1 MNKLC
6 EKLGIKY
13 PIIQAG
19 MAGGAT
25 TPELVSAVSNAGGLG
40 ILAASRLTPTQLKE
54 AILKIKSKTQ
64 NPFGVNILLAPPED
78 GNKDVA
84 SVQGYLDNFRNELGL
99 SSNSP
104 NISIPPSMTSQ
115 YLEIIREEK
124 VPVLSIGLGDP
135 TSITELA
142 HSHNITVMVMVTT
155 VNEAIQVV
163 KGGTDV
169 VVAQGAEAGG
179 HRSTF
184 KLGPNG
190 EAALI
195 GTFALVPQVVDTI
208 PPQVPVVAA
217 GGIMDGRGLVAAL
230 ALGASGVLIGTRFL
244 VAKESG
250 IFPAY
255 QDKMLISTEADT
267 MITHLFTG
275 RPARSIRNRFIEKY
289 MESGAEPLA
298 WPLQGLAAD
307 DIYAESR
314 KQNSADYYPLLAGQG
329 LKLLKRGQSARD
341 IVNEIVSSANSI
353 ISSNLIA
360 DTLPMLDPK
369 ENW

>member
-25 TPELVSAVSNAGGLG
+25 SPELVSAVSNAGGLG
-40 ILAASRLTPTQLKE
+40 ILAASRLTSSQFKE

-78 GNKDVA
+78 GNNDVV
-84 SVQGYLDNFRNELGL
+84 SVQGYLDDFRNELGL
-99 SSNSP
+99 PSNSSK
-104 NISIPPSMTSQ
+104 NITIPPSMTSQ
-115 YLEIIREEK
+115 YLEIIFEEK
-124 VPVLSIGLGDP
+124 VPILSIGLGDP
-135 TSITELA
+135 TNVTELA
-142 HSHNITVMVMVTT
+142 HSHNITVMTMVTT
-155 VNEAIQVV
+155 VDEAIQVV
-163 KGGTDV
+163 KGGTDI

-195 GTFALVPQVVDTI
+195 GTFALVPQIVDAI
-208 PPQVPVVAA
+208 SQVPVIAA

-230 ALGASGVLIGTRFL
+230 ALGASGIMIGTRFL

-255 QDKMLISTEADT
+255 QDKMFSSTEADT
-267 MITHLFTG
+267 VITHSFTG
-275 RPARSIRNRFIEKY
+275 RPARSIRNRFIDKY
-289 MESGAEPLA
+289 LESNTKPLA
-298 WPLQGLAAD
+298 WPLQALAAD
-307 DIYAESR
+307 DIYTESR
-314 KQNSADYYPLLAGQG
+314 KQNLADYYPLLAGQG
-329 LKLLKRGQSARD
+329 LRLLKRGQSAKD
-341 IVNEIVSSANSI
+341 IVSEIVSAANGI
-353 ISSNLIA
+353 ISSNLVV
-360 DTLPMLDPK
+360 DTLPRLDPK
-369 ENW
+369 DN

>member
-6 EKLGIKY
+6 EELGIKY

-40 ILAASRLTPTQLKE
+40 ILSATQLTPIQLKE
-54 AILKIKSKTQ
+54 AIFKIKSKTQ

-78 GNKDVA
+78 GNKDII
-84 SVQGYLDNFRNELGL
+84 STQHYLDNFRNELGL
-99 SSNSP
+99 SPGSSNL
-104 NISIPPSMTSQ
+104 SIPASMTSQ
-115 YLEIIREEK
+115 YLEIIFDNK

-135 TSITELA
+135 TNITEVA
-142 HSHNITVMVMVTT
+142 HSHNITVMTMVTT
-155 VNEAIQVV
+155 VNEAVQVV
-163 KGGTDV
+163 KGGTDIA
-169 VVAQGAEAGG
+169 VAQGAEAGG

-184 KLGPNG
+184 KLGPND
-190 EAALI
+190 EAALV
-195 GTFALVPQVVDTI
+195 GTFALVPQIVDAL

-230 ALGASGVLIGTRFL
+230 ALSASGVLIGTRFL

-255 QDKMLISTEADT
+255 QDKIFSSTEADT
-267 MITHLFTG
+267 VITNSFTG

-289 MESGAEPLA
+289 IESATEPLA
-298 WPLQGLAAD
+298 WPLQDLAAE
-307 DIYAESR
+307 DIYAESIM
-314 KQNSADYYPLLAGQG
+314 QNAADYYPLLAGQG
-329 LKLLKRGQSARD
+329 LRLLKRGQSAKD
-341 IVNEIVSSANSI
+341 IVNEIVSSAKNI
-353 ISSNLIA
+353 ISSSLA
-360 DTLPMLDPK
+360 VDTLRDSP
-369 ENW
+369 

>member
-54 AILKIKSKTQ
+54 AILKIKSNTQ

-84 SVQGYLDNFRNELGL
+84 SVQGNLDNFRNELGL

-142 HSHNITVMVMVTT
+142 HSHNTTVMAMVTT

-169 VVAQGAEAGG
+169 VVAQGA
-179 HRSTF
+179 
-184 KLGPNG
+184 
-190 EAALI
+190 
-195 GTFALVPQVVDTI
+195 
-208 PPQVPVVAA
+208 
-217 GGIMDGRGLVAAL
+217 
-230 ALGASGVLIGTRFL
+230 
-244 VAKESG
+244 
-250 IFPAY
+250 
-255 QDKMLISTEADT
+255 
-267 MITHLFTG
+267 
-275 RPARSIRNRFIEKY
+275 
-289 MESGAEPLA
+289 
-298 WPLQGLAAD
+298 
-307 DIYAESR
+307 
-314 KQNSADYYPLLAGQG
+314 
-329 LKLLKRGQSARD
+329 
-341 IVNEIVSSANSI
+341 
-353 ISSNLIA
+353 
-360 DTLPMLDPK
+360 
-369 ENW
+369 

>member
-195 GTFALVPQVVDTI
+195 G
-208 PPQVPVVAA
+208 
-217 GGIMDGRGLVAAL
+217 
-230 ALGASGVLIGTRFL
+230 
-244 VAKESG
+244 
-250 IFPAY
+250 
-255 QDKMLISTEADT
+255 
-267 MITHLFTG
+267 
-275 RPARSIRNRFIEKY
+275 
-289 MESGAEPLA
+289 PLH
-298 WPLQGLAAD
+298 
-307 DIYAESR
+307 
-314 KQNSADYYPLLAGQG
+314 
-329 LKLLKRGQSARD
+329 
-341 IVNEIVSSANSI
+341 
-353 ISSNLIA
+353 
-360 DTLPMLDPK
+360 
-369 ENW
+369 

>member
-1 MNKLC
+1 
-6 EKLGIKY
+6 
-13 PIIQAG
+13 

-40 ILAASRLTPTQLKE
+40 VLAASRLTPTQLKE
-54 AILKIKSKTQ
+54 AILKIRSRTQ

-99 SSNSP
+99 SSNSS
-104 NISIPPSMTSQ
+104 NIPMNIPPSMTSS
-115 YLEIIREEK
+115 YLEIICEEK

-135 TSITELA
+135 TNITEVA
-142 HSHNITVMVMVTT
+142 HSHNITVMTMVTT
-155 VNEAIQVV
+155 VDETIQVV
-163 KGGTDV
+163 KGGTDI

-184 KLGPNG
+184 KLGSNN
-190 EAALI
+190 EAPVV
-195 GTFALVPQVVDTI
+195 GTFALVPQIVDAI
-208 PPQVPVVAA
+208 PQVPVVAA

-255 QDKMLISTEADT
+255 QEKMFSSTEADT
-267 MITHLFTG
+267 VITHSFTG
-275 RPARSIRNRFIEKY
+275 RPARSIRNRFVEKY
-289 MESGAEPLA
+289 LESGTKPLA
-298 WPLQGLAAD
+298 WPLQALAAD
-307 DIYAESR
+307 DIYSESR
-314 KQNSADYYPLLAGQG
+314 KQNLADYYPLLAGQG
-329 LKLLKRGQSARD
+329 LRLLKRGQSATD
-341 IVNEIVSSANSI
+341 IVKEIVSSANSI
-353 ISSNLIA
+353 ISSNLIV
-360 DTLPMLDPK
+360 DTLPILDPK

>member
-13 PIIQAG
+13 PIMQAG

-64 NPFGVNILLAPPED
+64 NSFGVNILLAPPEE
-78 GNKDVA
+78 GNKDTT
-84 SVQGYLDNFRNELGL
+84 STQRYLDNFRNELGL
-99 SSNSP
+99 SSGGS
-104 NISIPPSMTSQ
+104 NISIPSSMTSQ
-115 YLEIIREEK
+115 YLEVIFDEK

-135 TSITELA
+135 TNITEVA
-142 HSHNITVMVMVTT
+142 HSHNMTVMTMVTT
-155 VNEAIQVV
+155 VDEAVQVV
-163 KGGTDV
+163 RGGTDI

-190 EAALI
+190 ETPLV
-195 GTFALVPQVVDTI
+195 GTFALVPQIVDAI
-208 PPQVPVVAA
+208 PDVPVVAA

-255 QDKMLISTEADT
+255 QDKMFSSTEADT
-267 MITHLFTG
+267 VITHLFTG

-289 MESGAEPLA
+289 LESNTKPLA
-298 WPLQGLAAD
+298 WPLQGLATD

-314 KQNSADYYPLLAGQG
+314 KQNLADYYPLLAGQG
-329 LKLLKRGQSARD
+329 LRLLKRDQSAKD
-341 IVNEIVSSANSI
+341 VVNEIVSAANNI
-353 ISSNLIA
+353 ISSNLIV
-360 DTLPMLDPK
+360 DVLPILDPK
-369 ENW
+369 ENWS